1 MDHRKILEQIESI
14 LEQIPEAQREYFR
27 KYFHNAP
34 NSLLSTI
41 NIERRSAN
49 KILVEESEPIE
60 KIYVLMKGT
69 VKAIDFRV
77 KGSTYEYAR
86 FEGVTILGSM
96 ECVFGIQNYMT
107 TLITA
112 TPCTFLVIPRQ
123 TFESWIWS
131 DTSALRIE
139 AESMSSYLLE
149 HTREN
154 RVMLLLNGMERLMLL
169 LVKMC
174 ESRGNA
180 EVYVLAINRQELA
193 EQTGS
198 SVKTV
203 NRSMKK
209 LEESGFLIR
218 DGHKV
223 KIVQKQYASMRTHLD
238 KILSNAPK

>member
-1 MDHRKILEQIESI
+1 MDHRKLSEQIESI
-14 LEQIPEAQREYFR
+14 LEQIPKEQVAYFR

-41 NIERRSAN
+41 NIERRSSN

-60 KIYVLMKGT
+60 KIYVLMKGA

-112 TPCTFLVIPRQ
+112 SPCTFLVIPRES
-123 TFESWIWS
+123 FESWIWS
-131 DTSALRIE
+131 DVSVLRIE
-139 AESMSSYLLE
+139 TESMSSYLLE
-149 HTREN
+149 QTREN
-154 RVMLLLNGMERLMLL
+154 RVMLLLNGMERLMML

-180 EVYVLAINRQELA
+180 EVYLLPINRQELA

-209 LEESGFLIR
+209 LEENGLLIR
-218 DGHKV
+218 EGHKV
-223 KIVQKQYASMRTHLD
+223 KIVQKQYASMRVHLD
-238 KILSNAPK
+238 KILSDPQK

>member
-1 MDHRKILEQIESI
+1 MEHQRLANQIEKI
-14 LEQIPEAQREYFR
+14 LEQIPEEQGEYFR

-34 NSLLSTI
+34 NSVLSTI

-49 KILVEESEPIE
+49 RILVEENEPIE
-60 KIYVLMKGT
+60 KIYVLMNGT

-112 TPCTFLVIPRQ
+112 SPCTFLVIPRQ
-123 TFESWIWS
+123 TFESWIWK
-131 DTSALRIE
+131 DTNALRAE
-139 AESMSSYLLE
+139 TESMRGYLLDR
-149 HTREN
+149 TREN
-154 RVMLLLNGMERLMLL
+154 RVMLLLNGMERLIYL
-169 LVKMC
+169 LVKNC
-174 ESRGNA
+174 ESRGEA
-180 EVYVLAINRQELA
+180 EQYLLPINRQELA

-209 LEESGFLIR
+209 MEEDGFLLR
-218 DGHKV
+218 EGHKV
-223 KIVQKQYASMRTHLD
+223 KITQNQYIAMKEYLEL
-238 KILSNAPK
+238 ISNNG